1 MSTLL
6 EDADDIEVLIG
17 GNCPVAGEGAWAG
30 RTVSFRAR
38 GSTWSLG
45 VEVQAEEEAQII
57 GQELPAAQD
66 LPSYAARGKLGN
78 SGWVD
83 RVIAQEIVRLH
94 LWCWDLQEKGLEEE
108 RGSQGALFKALRRL
122 DPEAA
127 LAALDAG
134 ANANKALA
142 AGGPLPLA
150 VALGMFCQDGA
161 EPEDPSGAEASQED
175 SILAMIKSVTVAH
188 DDGRDVRRLACCK
201 ALLDCGA
208 DPAGIA
214 RGWALAPIHW
224 AAMLPV
230 GAVEEWSAFSRGMP
244 EQAAKAWEEALLF
257 EAARQERNPTAML
270 MAAGADF
277 LGRFKDAK
285 GDGLSALEIMLSAE
299 GVAAAEILAE
309 PLGEAAMLEVISLR
323 MRKASRGCMD
333 AGSPPKI
340 RKRESR
346 SSDLDALISGFCSGR
361 WPPAWMGKAAEMAGG
376 KVGIVVAALESA
388 LIASAASTE
397 GGRAKPS
404 ARL

>member
-17 GNCPVAGEGAWAG
+17 GNCPVAGEGEWAG

-38 GSTWSLG
+38 GSTWALG
-45 VEVQAEEEAQII
+45 VDVQTEGEAQI
-57 GQELPAAQD
+57 GEQELLAAQA

-94 LWCWDLQEKGLEEE
+94 LWCWDLQEKGLEEA
-108 RGSQGALFKALRRL
+108 RGAQGLLFKALRRL
-122 DPEAA
+122 DPHAASAA
-127 LAALDAG
+127 LGTG

-161 EPEDPSGAEASQED
+161 EPPGSSGVEAGKEDA
-175 SILAMIKSVTVAH
+175 ILAMLKSGTVVH

-208 DPAGIA
+208 DPAGVS
-214 RGWALAPIHW
+214 RGWTLAPIHW

-230 GAVEEWSAFSRGMP
+230 GAVDEWSALSRSMP
-244 EQAAKAWEEALLF
+244 EQAAKAREEALLA

-277 LGRFKDAK
+277 LGRFKDSK
-285 GDGLSALEIMLSAE
+285 GDGLSGLEIMLSAE
-299 GVAAAEILAE
+299 GVAAAEMLAE
-309 PLGEAAMLEVISLR
+309 PLGEAAMLEVILLR
-323 MRKASRGCMD
+323 MRKASRGLME
-333 AGSPPKI
+333 AGAAQKI
-340 RKRESR
+340 GKREAV
-346 SSDLDALISGFCSGR
+346 SSDLNALVSGFCSGR
-361 WPPAWMGKAAEMAGG
+361 WPTAWMAKASEMAGG
-376 KVGIVVAALESA
+376 GVGGVVAALESA